1 MQVEI
6 KEFDT
11 VLLKDGRE
19 AAIVEVLDDIH
30 FLADVGDSPAD
41 WDTIDVTIDDIER
54 VIHVWSEKYAE
65 KNNHMPDIKKADWWR
80 YMLWYSYERWG
91 IGTGLD
97 STKGSALSVGIQKDL
112 YEMRKS

>member
-1 MQVEI
+1 MQAEI

-11 VLLKDGRE
+11 VLLKDGHE

-54 VIHVWSEKYAE
+54 VIHV
-65 KNNHMPDIKKADWWR
+65 
-80 YMLWYSYERWG
+80 
-91 IGTGLD
+91 
-97 STKGSALSVGIQKDL
+97 
-112 YEMRKS
+112 